1 VAQSLYL
8 AAPYMAPNNHRLETG
23 VGPTSFKPQASSD
36 KQQAVL
42 FKFQAASM
50 SFKQQATSC

>member
-1 VAQSLYL
+1 
-8 AAPYMAPNNHRLETG
+8 MAPNNHRLETG